1 MTVGGVPEIADNH
14 CEKICHV
21 ALGMIYEARAVI
33 DPVNNKPISLRC
45 GIHTGNIVA
54 GVVGLKMPRYFI

>member
-1 MTVGGVPEIADNH
+1 MTVGGVPENADNH

-21 ALGMIYEARAVI
+21 ALGMIYEARSVL
-33 DPVNNKPISLRC
+33 DPVNNKPLLVRC

-54 GVVGLKMPRYFI
+54 GVVGLKMPR